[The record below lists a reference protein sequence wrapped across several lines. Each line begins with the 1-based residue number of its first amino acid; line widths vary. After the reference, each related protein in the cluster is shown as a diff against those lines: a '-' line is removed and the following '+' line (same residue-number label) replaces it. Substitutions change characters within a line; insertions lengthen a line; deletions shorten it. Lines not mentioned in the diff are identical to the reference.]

1 VAGPVHTDENK
12 QESAR
17 LAALDYLDA
26 VRSEA
31 DQVLQKLVDKVRS
44 IFGTDLCMVNLIL
57 PDVQY
62 FRAWSG
68 DLPADLAE
76 ARQDPRER
84 SMCQYTVKTKMP
96 FVVHDFLAT
105 EEFKDQHFFVN
116 YGFRFYAGAPLITS
130 EGHAI
135 GDLCLLDTRPHEL
148 SEQQIRMLE
157 GFAEAV
163 VGRLQVLGALGR
175 EQAATEKE
183 VQRSRDIASILQR
196 ITDAFFALDNQWRFI
211 YLNSEA
217 ERILNRKKEQLLGK
231 NLWEE
236 FPESVDS
243 TFDREYRKA
252 LAEQVTVGFE
262 EYYPPL
268 GVWVAVRAYP
278 SEDGL
283 SVYFRDISEAKHAQE
298 ELETRV
304 RQQAAVAQLG
314 QRALQRIDLSVLMDE
329 TALIVAENLG
339 VEYSKVLELLPQDDV
354 LLLRSG
360 VGWEEGLVGEA
371 TEGAGV
377 DSQGGYTLLSSKP
390 VIVEDTQEET
400 RFNLSSLLQNHGIVS
415 GVTVIIHGE
424 EQPFGILAA
433 HTRRRRRFTQ
443 HDINFLQTVANVLA
457 TTIEHS
463 RAEKALRESEE
474 RFRSLVR
481 FASDI
486 ITILD
491 GDGTI
496 RYESP
501 AIERVLGYKPEDLIG
516 SNAFDYVHPDDVER
530 VSSVLAEALE
540 TQGVT
545 PLVEYRFR
553 CADGTW
559 CYLEA
564 IGNNL
569 IAEPSVQ
576 GIVVNSRDIT
586 ERKRA
591 EKERAHLLARE
602 QAARA
607 EAEAVQAL
615 LNATLD
621 NLAEGVLV
629 ANLQG
634 HMLFANLAARAM
646 VGTTTEEF
654 PQELPNPWE
663 DFHLPEAVA
672 HCAKSR
678 ESIEA
683 QVRHGDTFLR
693 VKLECLVESNNQGDV
708 LVVIQDLSEG
718 RRLEANQQRFLAN
731 AAHQLRTPTMSI
743 MGAAELLATG
753 EDANPATRE
762 RLLNHIFSEG
772 RRMQRLS
779 DALLR
784 LSRVGWDLREPS
796 LEVVDLKAAGQQ
808 AAGVM
813 EPLVESAGLR
823 LSIEGEDACVRADPE
838 WLQEVLLVLL
848 SNAIKHSSRGGDIRL
863 RARASSV
870 IVEDEGAGV
879 SSADLPHIFER
890 FYRGK
895 GHAEGF
901 GLGLSIC
908 RELTER
914 MGGGISVRSR
924 EGVGTAVEVELPE
937 VDVDECSLRHND

>member
-1 VAGPVHTDENK
+1 VADPVHTDKNK
-12 QESAR
+12 PESAR
-17 LAALDYLDA
+17 LAALDHLNA

-44 IFGTDLCMVNLIL
+44 IFGTELCMVNLVL
-57 PDVQY
+57 SDVQY

-76 ARQDPRER
+76 AREDPRER

-96 FVVHDFLAT
+96 FVVRDFLAT
-105 EEFKDQHFFVN
+105 EEFKDQHFFVT

-135 GDLCLLDTRPHEL
+135 GDLCLLDTRPTEL

-157 GFAEAV
+157 AFAEAV
-163 VGRLQVLGALGR
+163 VGRLELLGALGR
-175 EQAATEKE
+175 EQAAIEKE
-183 VQRSRDIASILQR
+183 VQRSQDIANILQR

-217 ERILNRKKEQLLGK
+217 ERILNRKEEQLLGK

-236 FPESVDS
+236 FPDSVDS
-243 TFDREYRKA
+243 TFYREYHKA

-283 SVYFRDISEAKHAQE
+283 SVYFRDISEAKHAKE

-304 RQQAAVAQLG
+304 RQQAAVAHLSQ
-314 QRALQRIDLSVLMDE
+314 QALQSTDLSVFMDE

-339 VEYSKVLELLPQDDV
+339 VEYSKVLELLPQDNV
-354 LLLRSG
+354 LLLRAG
-360 VGWEEGLVGEA
+360 VGWKEGLVGEA
-371 TEGAGV
+371 TEGADM

-390 VIVEDTQEET
+390 VILEDTHKET
-400 RFNLSSLLQNHGIVS
+400 RFNLSSLLHDHGIVS
-415 GVTVIIHGE
+415 GMTVIIHGE
-424 EQPFGILAA
+424 EQPFGVLAA
-433 HTRRRRRFTQ
+433 HTSRRRRYTQ

-457 TTIEHS
+457 TAIEHS

-486 ITILD
+486 ITVLEA
-491 GDGTI
+491 DGTI

-501 AIERVLGYKPEDLIG
+501 AIERVLGYKPEEVIG
-516 SNAFDYVHPDDVER
+516 NNAFDYVHPDDVER

-545 PLVEYRFR
+545 PLVEFRFR

-569 IAEPSVQ
+569 IANPSVQ

-591 EKERAHLLARE
+591 EKERAQLLARE

-607 EAEAVQAL
+607 EAEAVQAR
-615 LNATLD
+615 LNAILD

-634 HMLFANLAARAM
+634 HVLFANPAARAM
-646 VGTTTEEF
+646 VSTTSEKF
-654 PQELPNPWE
+654 PQDLPNPWE
-663 DFHLPEAVA
+663 DFHLPEAVT
-672 HCAKSR
+672 HCAKSG
-678 ESIEA
+678 ESVEA
-683 QVRHGDTFLR
+683 QVRYEDTFLR
-693 VKLECLVESNNQGDV
+693 VKLECLVGRNNPGDV

-718 RRLEANQQRFLAN
+718 HRLETNQQRFLAN
-731 AAHQLRTPTMSI
+731 AAHQLRTPTMAI

-753 EDANPATRE
+753 EDANSATRD

-784 LSRVGWDLREPS
+784 LSRVGWDMREPS
-796 LEVVDLKAAGQQ
+796 VEVVDLRVAGQQ
-808 AAGVM
+808 AAEVM
-813 EPLVESAGLR
+813 EPLAESAGLR
-823 LSIEGEDACVRADPE
+823 LSIEGEGASRVRADPE

-848 SNAIKHSSRGGDIRL
+848 SNALKHSSRGGDIRL
-863 RARASSV
+863 RVSAGTV
-870 IVEDEGAGV
+870 TVEDEGPGI
-879 SSADLPHIFER
+879 SPDDLPHIFER

-895 GHAEGF
+895 GSSEGF

-908 RELTER
+908 RELIER
-914 MGGGISVRSR
+914 MGGSISISSR
-924 EGVGTAVEVELPE
+924 EGVGTAVKIELPE
-937 VDVDECSLRHND
+937 VDAADA